1 MEKIHFKK
9 GGYFMFKRKWKI
21 WGFPIAALLVLSGC
35 SAQNG
40 VKGNEVGAAENL
52 DYHDPA
58 VNKKGNGNVHGHQNS
73 PNVIPSAD
81 RAKKETTNKNG
92 QTTSGV
98 GTNVY
103 SLIGSSSL
111 HDGGISSHLESRLSG
126 EGIPGIKVF
135 VLDDTIIL
143 ARAQPEV
150 TSTRYDELQSK
161 VLKNTAGES
170 GKGNLDGVDPS
181 KLNNDDNLDRAKELM
196 DKAFNGHVQILTITN
211 PKALPLIDGIKAN
224 IKLKNP
230 SYSKLSSD
238 INTLVKMT
246 REK

>member
-170 GKGNLDGVDPS
+170 GKGNLD
-181 KLNNDDNLDRAKELM
+181 RAKELM

-224 IKLKNP
+224 IKLDTP

>member
-1 MEKIHFKK
+1 M
-9 GGYFMFKRKWKI
+9 KRNWKI
-21 WGFPIAALLVLSGC
+21 CGVPFLLSFLILTACSG
-35 SAQNG
+35 QQGENR
-40 VKGNEVGAAENL
+40 VGAAENL
-52 DYHDPA
+52 YEKSL
-58 VNKKGNGNVHGHQNS
+58 NTKGNGHVHGSTDS
-73 PNVIPSAD
+73 PNVIPSID
-81 RAKKETTNKNG
+81 RAKQKTTNANN
-92 QTTSGV
+92 QTTNGV

-143 ARAQPEV
+143 ARAQQET
-150 TSTRYDELQSK
+150 TSTRYDEMQNK
-161 VLKNTAGES
+161 VLKNTSGLS

-181 KLNNDDNLDRAKELM
+181 KLNTDDNLDRAKEVM
-196 DKAFNGHVQILTITN
+196 GKAFNGQVQILTITN

-224 IKLKNP
+224 IKLDAPNYP
-230 SYSKLSSD
+230 SLSSD
-238 INTLVKMT
+238 IQTLVKMA